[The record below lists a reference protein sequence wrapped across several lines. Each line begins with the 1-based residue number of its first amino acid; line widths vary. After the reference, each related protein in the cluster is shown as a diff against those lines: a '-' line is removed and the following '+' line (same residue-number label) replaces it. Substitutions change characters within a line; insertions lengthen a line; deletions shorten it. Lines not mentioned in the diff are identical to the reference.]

1 MEQLDTIAIEATDS
15 DELFA
20 DHADLLV
27 TVQGS
32 SLFTGREALKKAR
45 EVRELVEGLKECGL
59 SETDV
64 LLESVYA
71 NVSSGITGRSSSAD
85 YRLRVRCQEMDALA
99 DLLGVITSQRNANLT
114 RVVWKYSDLEEFR
127 FRLLERCL
135 SKLKRKAEMVASS
148 LGVELLGVHEFQE
161 QRFAPRAMLAQ
172 GDAFDLPSD
181 ARAKAMKREDLGL
194 SVSHSRQVTV
204 VLSTMYRV
212 GPLKRV
218 GEEKKKVPSLESV
231 RASNEA

>member
-1 MEQLDTIAIEATDS
+1 MEQLDTIAIEASDS
-15 DELFA
+15 DELCA

-32 SLFTGREALKKAR
+32 SLFTGLEALKKAR
-45 EVRELVEGLKECGL
+45 EVSELVEGLTELGL

-71 NVSSGITGRSSSAD
+71 NVSSGITGRSSSAN
-85 YRLRVRCQEMDALA
+85 YRLRIRCQEMDALA

-114 RVVWKYSDLEEFR
+114 RVVWKYSDLEDFR

-161 QRFAPRAMLAQ
+161 QPFPRPASLKL
-172 GDAFDLPSD
+172 GEAFDLPSD
-181 ARAKAMKREDLGL
+181 ARAKTMTREDLGL
-194 SVSHSRQVTV
+194 SVSHSRKFTV
-204 VLSTMYRV
+204 ALSTRYRV
-212 GPLKRV
+212 GPLKRE
-218 GEEKKKVPSLESV
+218 GEEE
-231 RASNEA
+231 